1 MEGFFQ
7 KLWDDIFSPWN
18 LENILR
24 GGGAD
29 SLEKCNYTVL
39 EKSFDSV
46 LLMLARCK
54 HVDRRKEEDSFLF
67 SSVGTPWLPRD
78 RSQVKEGYKQTTKED

>member
-1 MEGFFQ
+1 MEEFFQ
-7 KLWDDIFSPWN
+7 KLWDDIFSLWN

-29 SLEKCNYTVL
+29 SLGKCNYTVL

-46 LLMLARCK
+46 LLNESK
-54 HVDRRKEEDSFLF
+54 HLPDANTENIRKRTHSC
-67 SSVGTPWLPRD
+67 
-78 RSQVKEGYKQTTKED
+78 SQVLALAGC